1 MRIETARFG
10 TLEVNERELFLFP
23 QGLIGME
30 TLRQWALVAD
40 PVNPAVVWLQSA
52 SRSDRAIPMVSPRN
66 FVEGFRVR
74 VHRRALAP
82 VQLRSGDRTYVLTTV
97 AEDHGAMVTNL
108 RAPIVLNLHRHL
120 GCQVITE
127 DALPMRYQISQRGS
141 MRRAA

>member
-1 MRIETARFG
+1 MRIETTRFG
-10 TLEVNERELFLFP
+10 TLEINERELFLFP

-40 PVNPAVVWLQSA
+40 PANPVVVWLQSA
-52 SRSDRAIPMVSPRN
+52 SRDDRAIPLISPRS

-82 VQLRSGDRTYVLTTV
+82 VQLRNGDRTYVLT
-97 AEDHGAMVTNL
+97 ALSEDHGALVTNL

-127 DALPMRYQISQRGS
+127 DDLPLRYQIAQRGLA
-141 MRRAA
+141 RKAA